1 MADIPKKLDR
11 VQRLSDVYVCSKRL
25 HEKADGVLAAIFGVL
40 QRIIDNMTMDRTE
53 DQVAGALSSLDD
65 SISDFQMELDICAQ
79 FRMGRMHETMNANG
93 AKLSIIEKV
102 VKGLSQ
108 DLNEGNVKAVTKET
122 IEEHVCNALHRFYA
136 SKPHFNPV
144 DGGQKELLPKRQKD
158 DLEVKIPE
166 QNNKIVEEWYE
177 SLQDFDPS
185 PEKHVTECM
194 RAGLGRL
201 TLEDREKSQRIM
213 SSPEVSNWL
222 RLDESNILGVRAE
235 NAPDELYHP
244 LSFTAAL
251 LTETLQRSTE
261 FPVLSFFCGIR
272 TNEKFDRVLCGP
284 LAVLNSLN
292 GQLLKHFS
300 QRPGV
305 NLSLLQQ
312 ENKRLMKKST
322 RKPKYAVELFRG
334 LLELLE
340 DDNVV
345 CILLDSWSRLL
356 GDRIEA
362 DKVIEKLSQTTK
374 DFPHLAIKILVLDP
388 LPSDSIH
395 ELAHSVLYV
404 LDEIDGWKND
414 VSLSLLKA
422 SNERMVED
430 LKDVWNRRCE
440 LDESDSETS
449 DQDW

>member
-1 MADIPKKLDR
+1 MPSAKFKSKL
-11 VQRLSDVYVCSKRL
+11 K
-25 HEKADGVLAAIFGVL
+25 FGS
-40 QRIIDNMTMDRTE
+40 E
-53 DQVAGALSSLDD
+53 DQVTGALTSLDD

-79 FRMGRMHETMNANG
+79 FRMGRMHETINSNG

-136 SKPHFNPV
+136 SNPHFNPV
-144 DGGQKELLPKRQKD
+144 NGGR
-158 DLEVKIPE
+158 DLEVRIPE
-166 QNNKIVEEWYE
+166 QNNKIVEE
-177 SLQDFDPS
+177 
-185 PEKHVTECM
+185 C
-194 RAGLGRL
+194 
-201 TLEDREKSQRIM
+201 
-213 SSPEVSNWL
+213 
-222 RLDESNILGVRAE
+222 
-235 NAPDELYHP
+235 
-244 LSFTAAL
+244 
-251 LTETLQRSTE
+251 
-261 FPVLSFFCGIR
+261 
-272 TNEKFDRVLCGP
+272 
-284 LAVLNSLN
+284 LN
-292 GQLLKHFS
+292 GQLLKYFS
-300 QRPGV
+300 QKRPGV
-305 NLSLLQQ
+305 DLSLLQQ

-322 RKPKYAVELFRG
+322 QKPKYAVKLFRG

-340 DDNVV
+340 DDDVV
-345 CILLDSWSRLL
+345 FIILDSWSRLL

-395 ELAHSVLYV
+395 EPAHSVLYV
-404 LDEIDGWKND
+404 AEEIDGWKND

-430 LKDVWNRRCE
+430 LKDVRNRKRE
-440 LDESDSETS
+440 VDESESETS

>member
-1 MADIPKKLDR
+1 MQP
-11 VQRLSDVYVCSKRL
+11 
-25 HEKADGVLAAIFGVL
+25 
-40 QRIIDNMTMDRTE
+40 
-53 DQVAGALSSLDD
+53 
-65 SISDFQMELDICAQ
+65 
-79 FRMGRMHETMNANG
+79 
-93 AKLSIIEKV
+93 
-102 VKGLSQ
+102 VK
-108 DLNEGNVKAVTKET
+108 E
-122 IEEHVCNALHRFYA
+122 
-136 SKPHFNPV
+136 P
-144 DGGQKELLPKRQKD
+144 LPKRRQG
-158 DLEVKIPE
+158 DLEVIIPE
-166 QNNKIVEEWYE
+166 QNNQIVEEWYE

-185 PEKHVTECM
+185 PEKHVMECM

-201 TLEDREKSQRIM
+201 TLEDREKSQWILAT
-213 SSPEVSNWL
+213 PEVSNWL

-235 NAPDELYHP
+235 NAPDGLYHP

-284 LAVLNSLN
+284 LAALNSLN
-292 GQLLKHFS
+292 GQLLKHIS
-300 QRPGV
+300 QKRPDV
-305 NLSLLQQ
+305 DLSLLQQ

-322 RKPKYAVELFRG
+322 QKPRYAVKLFRG

-340 DDNVV
+340 DDDVV
-345 CILLDSWSRLL
+345 FIILDSWSRLL

-395 ELAHSVLYV
+395 ESAHSVLYV
-404 LDEIDGWKND
+404 PEEIDGWKND

-422 SNERMVED
+422 SNKRMVEEF
-430 LKDVWNRRCE
+430 KDVRNRKRE